1 MTAHSPPVL
10 QALALALPQ
19 PAPPLLLPHPL
30 GALAVWPAPTLPLPA
45 PRPELYL
52 PLPATPMEVATTMGV
67 LAAEAPAR
75 MLAARAANALS
86 LPEILEKD
94 LGAFSSSSAEATG
107 RHDQKW
113 LLL

>member
-1 MTAHSPPVL
+1 MPEELLAQL
-10 QALALALPQ
+10 DRALAVAMAPPLGVLTKQ
-19 PAPPLLLPHPL
+19 PAP
-30 GALAVWPAPTLPLPA
+30 
-45 PRPELYL
+45 
-52 PLPATPMEVATTMGV
+52 PMEVATTVGV
-67 LAAEAPAR
+67 LAAAAPAR

-86 LPEILEKD
+86 LPEILEKA